1 MAINSI
7 SSMLNSKVRL
17 SGLASGLD
25 TDSLIKSMLASER
38 AKLDK
43 IGQRKQVNE
52 WKRDAYREITT
63 LLKTFKD
70 DNFDVLKPSANMRS
84 QNALAAF
91 VTNYN
96 QLTADT
102 VSITSNTEAT
112 IGDHTINV
120 TQLATQAQIST
131 GILTEDI
138 SASIGVPPVLDMT
151 GKSISIIL
159 DGVTKSIP
167 LGSYS
172 SLNDLKAGIQA
183 GIEAAFGT
191 GRVTTSFTG
200 VGNDQIKFTTNPG
213 TTMSISANADVYT
226 SLGFTSGDTK
236 SNRIPTNSNI
246 LSIAGFFKSSLTI
259 ADPNLMISFQING
272 KVINVG
278 KTYAQATITDII
290 SAVNKSDAGV
300 EMKYSSLTDSITLKN
315 KAYGAAEDLTILDNS
330 DGLLASMGL
339 VGGSAV
345 KTNAKDATFDLD
357 GVVGMI
363 RNSNAFTIE
372 GNSYVLKQIGEVK
385 VNITKNTDEMISRI
399 KNFVTKY
406 NELIDKINGKY
417 GEKYEQAYQ
426 PLTEADKENMD
437 ADTIKKWED
446 KAKIGLLSRVS
457 NLSAIT
463 SAMRSAMFEKTDG
476 VGITLGDIGISAT
489 AYTDKGKLKIDETK
503 LKESLVNNYSE
514 VVSLFTK
521 ESSTTYTEALG
532 SMTDKTKRY
541 TENGLSQ
548 RLYDILQNNIRTTNG
563 KGSLLLK
570 AGMVGDITEYG
581 NLIDDEMEAQD
592 KMISSLADKIT
603 AKEDKLYAKFAYL
616 ETMMNK
622 MNAQSSFLTQQSGQ

>member
-7 SSMLNSKVRL
+7 SSMLNSKVRM

-25 TDSLIKSMLASER
+25 TDALIKSMLASDR
-38 AKLDK
+38 GKLDK
-43 IGQRKQVNE
+43 AGQKKQVNQ

-70 DNFDVLKPSANMRS
+70 DNFDVLKPNANMRS

-102 VSITSNTEAT
+102 VSVTSNTEAT
-112 IGDHTINV
+112 LGEHTIKVN
-120 TQLATQAQIST
+120 QLATQARIST

-167 LGSYS
+167 LGSYA

-183 GIEAAFGT
+183 GIEAAFGV

-200 VGNDQIKFTTNPG
+200 VGNDQIKFATNAG
-213 TTMSISANADVYT
+213 TIMSISADPDVLT
-226 SLGFTSGDTK
+226 SLGFTSGDAKT
-236 SNRIPTNSNI
+236 NRIPTSSNI
-246 LSIAGFFKSSLTI
+246 QSIAGFFKTPLTM
-259 ADPNLMISFQING
+259 ADPNQMISFQING

-278 KTYAQATITDII
+278 KSYAQATITDII
-290 SAVNKSDAGV
+290 AEVNKSDAGV
-300 EMKYSSLTDSITLKN
+300 ELKYSSLTDSITLKN
-315 KAYGAAEDLTILDNS
+315 KAYGAADDLTLVDNS
-330 DGLLASMGL
+330 DGLLASLGL
-339 VGGSAV
+339 VGGSAG
-345 KTNAKDATFDLD
+345 KTNAKDAIFDLD
-357 GVVGMI
+357 GVVGMV

-372 GNSYVLKQIGEVK
+372 GNSYVLKQLGEVK

-417 GEKYEQAYQ
+417 GEKYDKAYQ
-426 PLTEADKENMD
+426 PLTEAEKENMD
-437 ADTIKKWED
+437 ADTIKKWEE
-446 KAKIGLLSRVS
+446 KAKVGLLSKVS
-457 NLSAIT
+457 NLSSIT
-463 SAMRSAMFEKTDG
+463 SDMRTAMFEKIDG
-476 VGITLGDIGISAT
+476 IGITLRDIGIST
-489 AYTDKGKLKIDETK
+489 STYLDKGKLKIDETK
-503 LKESLVNNYSE
+503 LKEALVNNYSE

-521 ESSTTYTEALG
+521 ESTTTYTEALG
-532 SMTDKTKRY
+532 NMTDKTKRH

-563 KGSLLLK
+563 KGLLLLK
-570 AGMVGDITEYG
+570 AGMVGDVTEYV
-581 NLIDDEMEAQD
+581 NLIDDEMENQD
-592 KMISSLADKIT
+592 KMISSMADKIT
-603 AKEDKLYAKFAYL
+603 EKENRLYTKFAYL
-616 ETMMNK
+616 ETMMSK
-622 MNAQSSFLTQQSGQ
+622 MNAQSSWLTQQTSQ